1 METTTTKMKFKKGD
15 EVIVIAGKDKGKVGA
30 IAKVSPSTNRVLVTG
45 VNLVKRA
52 VKPNP
57 QTGEEGGI
65 IAKESPI
72 HASNVAFNAG
82 GKPSRKRP
90 A

>member
-15 EVIVIAGKDKGKVGA
+15 EVIVIAGKDKGKVGT
-30 IAKVSPSTNRVLVTG
+30 IAKVSPGTNRVLITG

-72 HASNVAFNAG
+72 HASNVAFNSG

>member
-1 METTTTKMKFKKGD
+1 MEASTKMKFKKGD
-15 EVIVIAGKDKGKVGA
+15 EVIVIAGKDKGKVGT
-30 IAKVSPSTNRVLVTG
+30 ISKVSPSTNRVLVTG

-65 IAKESPI
+65 VAKEAPI

-82 GKPSRKRP
+82 GKPSRKRG

>member
-15 EVIVIAGKDKGKVGA
+15 EVIVIAGKDKGKVGT

-65 IAKESPI
+65 VAKEATI
-72 HASNVAFNAG
+72 HASNVAFNAA
-82 GKPSRKRP
+82 GKPSRKRT

>member
-1 METTTTKMKFKKGD
+1 MDTTTKMKFKKGD
-15 EVIVIAGKDKGKVGA
+15 EVIVIAGKDKGKVGT
-30 IAKVSPSTNRVLVTG
+30 ISKVAPATNRVLVTG
-45 VNLVKRA
+45 VNFVKRA

-82 GKPSRKRP
+82 GKASRKRT